1 MTALKGAE
9 IEAFVAKPGAKQ
21 SIALVFG
28 PDAGLVRER
37 ADAIIAK
44 SVDDLND
51 PFSLAR
57 LEGDTLADTPSR
69 LVEEAHT
76 IPLFGGR
83 RAVLVKSGARS
94 MVAAVEMLAAAPP
107 AKDCM
112 VVITAGDLSRSAPLR
127 ALCEKAKEIVAIPC
141 YADNERDIARL
152 IDDEMRAAGLTITSE
167 AREMLVSLVGGD
179 RLGSRSE
186 IRKLALYAH
195 GQKQVDIDDVL
206 AVVADASALGL
217 DAIIDAAFA
226 GRAADVETQ
235 LAKAQSAGTRSDVIA
250 LGALRQVFALHRAR
264 LAMESGESADM
275 AIGGFRPPL
284 HFRRKSLVEAA
295 LRSWTTAK
303 LDRAMAQFS
312 DAVLDARKRPALAD
326 AIVERLLLATAQQA
340 RRRD

>member
-1 MTALKGAE
+1 
-9 IEAFVAKPGAKQ
+9 
-21 SIALVFG
+21 
-28 PDAGLVRER
+28 
-37 ADAIIAK
+37 
-44 SVDDLND
+44 
-51 PFSLAR
+51 
-57 LEGDTLADTPSR
+57 
-69 LVEEAHT
+69 
-76 IPLFGGR
+76 
-83 RAVLVKSGARS
+83 
-94 MVAAVEMLAAAPP
+94 MLAAAPP

-284 HFRRKSLVEAA
+284 HFRRKALVEAA

>member
-9 IEAFVAKPGAKQ
+9 IEAYVARPGGKYG
-21 SIALVFG
+21 IAFIYG
-28 PDAGLVRER
+28 PDSGLVRER
-37 ADAIIAK
+37 ADAIVAK
-44 SVDDLND
+44 SVDDPND
-51 PFSLAR
+51 PFSFIK

-83 RAVLVKSGARS
+83 RAVMVSAGSRS
-94 MVAAVEMLAAAPP
+94 IVHAVEMLAAAPP

-112 VVITAGDLSRSAPLR
+112 VVITAGDLAKSSPLR
-127 ALCEKAKEIVAIPC
+127 ALAEKQKAIAALPC

-152 IDDEMRAAGLTITSE
+152 IDDEMRQAGLRITPE
-167 AREMLVSLVGGD
+167 AREMLTSLVGSD

-195 GQKQVDIDDVL
+195 GQKEVDIEDVL

-217 DAIIDAAFA
+217 DAVIDSAFA
-226 GRAADVETQ
+226 GRAAEVETQ
-235 LAKAQSAGTRSDVIA
+235 LGKAHSAGTRSDVIA
-250 LGALRQVFALHRAR
+250 LSALRQVFALHRAR
-264 LAMESGESADM
+264 LAIESGESTDM

-284 HFRRKSLVEAA
+284 HFKRKSLVEAA
-295 LRSWTTAK
+295 LRAWTATK
-303 LDRAMAQFS
+303 LERAMTQFS
-312 DAVLDARKRPALAD
+312 DAVLDARKRPQLAD